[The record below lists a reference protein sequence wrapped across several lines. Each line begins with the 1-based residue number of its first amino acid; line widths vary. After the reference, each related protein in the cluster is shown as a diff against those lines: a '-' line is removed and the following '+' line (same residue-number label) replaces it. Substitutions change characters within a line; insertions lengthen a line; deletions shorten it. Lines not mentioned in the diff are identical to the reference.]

1 MLKKQKNQLNY
12 VKNYYSF
19 LILLKISMENL
30 SFLKF
35 NFVDSLD
42 IILVGLLL
50 FYFYKLVK
58 GTVAIN
64 IFLGIVII
72 YLIFQLTVTLKMNVL
87 SNILGNFISVGFFA
101 LIVVFQQEI
110 RKFLLMI
117 GSTNYTSRKSFLK
130 YFNFLNF
137 EVEKEIILETLF
149 LVDSCFNMSKDKTG
163 AIIVIEKSNS
173 LEFIKSTGDEAKI
186 EIGPQI
192 IESIFH
198 KNGPLH
204 DGAIIIKGNTI
215 IATRIILPV
224 SDSTSIPKRY
234 GLRHKAGIGISE
246 KTDALV
252 VVVSEQRG
260 DVTYIKDGNL
270 ERVTSSKKLK
280 ELLINDLSS

>member
-1 MLKKQKNQLNY
+1 MSRKQKNQLNY
-12 VKNYYSF
+12 AKNYFSF
-19 LILLKISMENL
+19 LILLKFSMDSL

-35 NFVDSLD
+35 NFVDALD

-50 FYFYKLVK
+50 FYFYRLVK

-72 YLIFQLTVTLKMNVL
+72 YLIFQLTVTLEMNVL

-117 GSTNYTSRKSFLK
+117 GSTNYTSRKSFTK

-137 EVEKEIILETLF
+137 EEEKEIVLETSL
-149 LVDSCFNMSKDKTG
+149 LADSCFNMSKDKTG
-163 AIIVIEKSNS
+163 AIIVIERNNS
-173 LEFIKSTGDEAKI
+173 LEFIKSTGDETKI
-186 EIGPQI
+186 ELSPQI
-192 IESIFH
+192 IESIFY

-204 DGAIIIKGNTI
+204 DGAIILKENTI
-215 IATRIILPV
+215 TSTRIILPV

-252 VVVSEQRG
+252 IVVSEQRG
-260 DVTYIKDGNL
+260 DVSYIKNGDF
-270 ERVTSSKKLK
+270 ERIMSSKKLQQV
-280 ELLINDLSS
+280 LTNDLSS